1 MDCHTLDQWS
11 EIACVAVHVHA
22 CVFVGAVE
30 RVEVCVLVWIDLCG
44 VNVIRYGI
52 LINYTHGFR
61 LRFCTVTDTRK
72 KQNINKLV
80 QKQVDVLPS
89 KNQAMCKLNHC

>member
-30 RVEVCVLVWIDLCG
+30 RIETCLLVWIDWCG
-44 VNVIRYGI
+44 VHVIWYGI
-52 LINYTHGFR
+52 LINYTHGLH

-72 KQNINKLV
+72 KTINKNKLV
-80 QKQVDVLPS
+80 QK
-89 KNQAMCKLNHC
+89 

>member
-30 RVEVCVLVWIDLCG
+30 WVGVCVLEWIDSCSI
-44 VNVIRYGI
+44 NIIRYGI
-52 LINYTHGFR
+52 IHMGF
-61 LRFCTVTDTRK
+61 
-72 KQNINKLV
+72 V
-80 QKQVDVLPS
+80 QDFAL
-89 KNQAMCKLNHC
+89 